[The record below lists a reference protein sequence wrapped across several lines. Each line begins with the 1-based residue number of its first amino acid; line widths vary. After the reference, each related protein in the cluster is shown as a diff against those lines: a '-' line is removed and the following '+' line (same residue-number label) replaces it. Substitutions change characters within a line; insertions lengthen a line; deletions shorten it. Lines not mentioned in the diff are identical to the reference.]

1 MVKHI
6 DNPEIQIEYL
16 EKIIKNIEN
25 HKSPSEKSP
34 SIIPKKPYDLTSILN
49 KGKHIKLQASTIES
63 IKTEIETIKE
73 ELQKLKKKKTETRF

>member
-6 DNPEIQIEYL
+6 DNPQIQREYL
-16 EKIIKNIEN
+16 EKNVEN
-25 HKSPSEKSP
+25 HKSTSEKNHP